1 MILDELKLHGLI
13 KEKIENLSYK
23 LHLKSNGD
31 YNSELIMLHLAN
43 SELLEFTEVLNK
55 KRSITNNKSNYP
67 IKVATYLYDTSK
79 LSELMLRVENPKC
92 KDILS
97 IVVLHIHKNNRH
109 FYYTLYEHFNRLFS
123 LRNTIGRGS
132 WF

>member
-55 KRSITNNKSNYP
+55 KRSITSNKSNYP

-97 IVVLHIHKNNRH
+97 IVVLHSNIISSSTCTV
-109 FYYTLYEHFNRLFS
+109 TLMAVYNQNANVS
-123 LRNTIGRGS
+123 TKDCIDI
-132 WF
+132 